1 MNTIQTAYINALL
14 ADASYVEEIKRGE
27 ISAADFTKR
36 LTQSQAE
43 YLAAN
48 FTVLD
53 SVETPHPLGSGFDAT
68 VWQIKAGSELAG
80 PNNENAGK
88 IYVSTRGTQGLEDI
102 ADDVA
107 LAATGVPISQIVDMC
122 NWWLRISTAS
132 GDQAMQIRYQKPG
145 EIDPVTGALTQS
157 YGYKLA
163 TPVVGEGVV
172 LASSSLA
179 GVNGHSLGGY
189 LATVFTRL
197 FGANAQSVSTFNSA
211 GC

>member
-1 MNTIQTAYINALL
+1 M
-14 ADASYVEEIKRGE
+14 K
-27 ISAADFTKR
+27 FTDR
-36 LTQSQAE
+36 LTQPQAGF
-43 YLAAN
+43 LAAN

-53 SVETPHPLGSGFDAT
+53 SVEKPHPLGSGFDAT
-68 VWQIKAGSELAG
+68 IWQINAGSELAG

-88 IYVSTRGTQGLEDI
+88 VYVSMRGTQGAEDI

-132 GDQAMQIRYQKPG
+132 GQQAMQIRYQKPG
-145 EIDPVTGALTQS
+145 EIDLETGALTQS

-163 TPVVGEGVV
+163 ARVAGADLV
-172 LASSSLA
+172 LASSNVA

-189 LATVFTRL
+189 LATAFTRL
-197 FGANAQSVSTFNSA
+197 FGGALFFSDAHRAQIIGT
-211 GC
+211 